1 MKLLIAFALTSAT
14 AFSSS
19 SSDFLAGIGNNHDAG
34 SVMAS
39 LTSMMGNAQQKLAVA
54 QRHHKKVVKKI
65 RNEAAAFL
73 EQESNAY
80 GKYLNDFS
88 AELDLA
94 TADLQAAVDAAK
106 AGLAKA
112 EAAPANPNDW
122 KDPEVE
128 QRAKLGAEISA
139 AERNIKKA
147 QRHATRA
154 VREGEEQGEETL
166 EDNSQKLG
174 MKLGDMTPLVEK
186 SKKTLESVAEKV
198 VPVKAAVA
206 KAAVAKT
213 DASSKKVDL
222 KKLEDG
228 LSKATQSQQAK
239 TADANKKLD
248 GFLTKSEKEVETKA
262 KKIGEDLEVAQK
274 AEIAKVLGRKEAA
287 PVSKVSTSKT
297 ADKKAAPVKAA
308 IKAAPVKAAP
318 LKAAPVKKQSPSTKA
333 APVKK

>member
-19 SSDFLAGIGNNHDAG
+19 SSEFLADIGNSHDAG
-34 SVMAS
+34 SVMAK
-39 LTSMMGNAQQKLAVA
+39 LQGMMGDAQQKLAVA

-88 AELDLA
+88 AELNQA

-147 QRHATRA
+147 QRHASRA
-154 VREGEEQGEETL
+154 VREGEEQAEETL

-206 KAAVAKT
+206 KT

-222 KKLEDG
+222 KKLQDG
-228 LSKATQSQQAK
+228 LSKATKSQQAK

-248 GFLTKSEKEVETKA
+248 GFLTKSAKEVETKA

-274 AEIAKVLGRKEAA
+274 AEIEKVLGRKQAA
-287 PVSKVSTSKT
+287 PVAKVSTSKT
-297 ADKKAAPVKAA
+297 ADKKAAAV
-308 IKAAPVKAAP
+308 
-318 LKAAPVKKQSPSTKA
+318 KAAPVKKQSPSTKA